1 MDINKGT
8 LGVVAAI
15 GIVAGAS
22 GAMLMTRGGTTAEE
36 PTTETTVALDSTT
49 PDDALAAPAR
59 AEAEEAATPAPDT
72 RQPERPRAA
81 VAPGAREVRQ
91 TPSARPAP
99 RHSQASAPAPQPR
112 PHRPPRPRRSP
123 SPAIV
128 PAPAP
133 VEQRASESVPAVEEP
148 KYEELVLPAQSVIG
162 IQVDRTVS
170 SETAR
175 VEDEVV
181 GRVTREVR
189 VGDRVAIPAGS
200 RATGSVTLVERG
212 GKLKD
217 RARLG
222 VRFTSVVL
230 ADGSRVPIETE
241 AIFREGD
248 SPRNESAAK
257 IGVRRHRR
265 CHPRRHS
272 RRGQG
277 RGHRRLDWRGRRLG
291 RRDDRRTQRRRAGLG
306 LARDRPPRESRD
318 GDGRAVI
325 ARATGDRRRATGHTG
340 RGGHANEGAS
350 SDPAGTPKV
359 FQQSN
364 RVLESPTEVS
374 T

>member
-8 LGVVAAI
+8 LGMVAAI

-22 GAMLMTRGGTTAEE
+22 GALLMTRGGTTAAE

-72 RQPERPRAA
+72 RQPERRRAA
-81 VAPGAREVRQ
+81 EAPSAREVRQ
-91 TPSARPAP
+91 TAAPRPASRP
-99 RHSQASAPAPQPR
+99 SEASAPAPAVASTPVAAPQVQ
-112 PHRPPRPRRSP
+112 ST
-123 SPAIV
+123 PAIV

-148 KYEELVLPAQSVIG
+148 KFVDLVLPAQSVIG
-162 IQVDRTVS
+162 IQIDRTVS

-181 GRVTREVR
+181 GHVTREVR
-189 VGDRVAIPAGS
+189 VGDRVAVPAGS
-200 RATGSVTLVERG
+200 RATGTVTLVERG

-230 ADGSRVPIETE
+230 ADGSRVPIDTE

-257 IGVRRHRR
+257 IGVGAIGGAILGGILGGGKGAAIGG
-265 CHPRRHS
+265 S
-272 RRGQG
+272 IGAGAGSAAVMTGG
-277 RGHRRLDWRGRRLG
+277 RN
-291 RRDDRRTQRRRAGLG
+291 
-306 LARDRPPRESRD
+306 P
-318 GDGRAVI
+318 AVLTSGSPVTV
-325 ARATGDRRRATGHTG
+325 R
-340 RGGHANEGAS
+340 
-350 SDPAGTPKV
+350 
-359 FQQSN
+359 
-364 RVLESPTEVS
+364 LESPATVTVER
-374 T
+374 